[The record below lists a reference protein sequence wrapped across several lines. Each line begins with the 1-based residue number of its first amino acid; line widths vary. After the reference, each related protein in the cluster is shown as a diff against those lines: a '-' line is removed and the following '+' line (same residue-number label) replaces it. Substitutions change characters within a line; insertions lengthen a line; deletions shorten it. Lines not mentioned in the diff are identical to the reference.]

1 MLSTLDLHISK
12 THNERAK
19 LEASSE
25 ISDAN
30 LRSLELSD
38 QLIDSRNRA
47 GELET
52 ELKRAEED
60 LELVESR
67 IAKDKQLLS
76 KTSSPKDASGIE
88 HELDTLARRKSD
100 LEDAELAIME
110 RLDEAKAELDQ
121 ITSLKNQAEEE
132 LKVIRESVSGQARDL
147 EAVVLESNQKRSK
160 TLATLDPELVSAY
173 EQKARRGIAVGRL
186 SGTECGACRLSL
198 TATYFSELSS
208 LPSDELPECP
218 NCQAFLVRS

>member
-1 MLSTLDLHISK
+1 
-12 THNERAK
+12 
-19 LEASSE
+19 
-25 ISDAN
+25 
-30 LRSLELSD
+30 
-38 QLIDSRNRA
+38 
-47 GELET
+47 
-52 ELKRAEED
+52 
-60 LELVESR
+60 
-67 IAKDKQLLS
+67 
-76 KTSSPKDASGIE
+76 
-88 HELDTLARRKSD
+88 
-100 LEDAELAIME
+100 ME